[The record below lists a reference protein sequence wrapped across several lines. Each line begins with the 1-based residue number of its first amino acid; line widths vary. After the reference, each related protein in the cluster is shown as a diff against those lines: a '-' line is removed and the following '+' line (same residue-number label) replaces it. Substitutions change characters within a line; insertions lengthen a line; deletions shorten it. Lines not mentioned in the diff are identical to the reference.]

1 MTPRVRSTNLARPK
15 PDPTTPRLT
24 GIDKHPVPSIEVFEP
39 GPNYGDGPGVVDDL
53 VGDVRHHG
61 GMHKA
66 VYAFSREELDWWSD
80 ALGRDLRD
88 GAFGE
93 NLTTEDFDLDAI
105 LVNQRV
111 RLGDVVLEASISRQP
126 CATFAR
132 HMGVPGWVK
141 RFAQHG
147 RCGTYF
153 RVVTPG
159 TIHAGVAFETVGRPS
174 HDVDMATVFAAE
186 MGDQEAARRVVAAE
200 VIPAQWH
207 DRLAQR
213 LAGAGEAPR
222 VTPGRSP
229 SR

>member
-15 PDPTTPRLT
+15 PDPTTPRRT
-24 GIDKHPVPSIEVFEP
+24 GIDKHPVGSLEVFAP
-39 GPNYGDGPGVVDDL
+39 GPHYGDGPGVVDDF

-61 GMHKA
+61 GAHKA
-66 VYAFSREELDWWSD
+66 VYAFSRAELDWWGRE
-80 ALGRDLRD
+80 LGRDLRD
-88 GAFGE
+88 GSFGE
-93 NLTTEDFDLDAI
+93 NLTTEGFDLDAI

-111 RLGDVVLEASISRQP
+111 RLGDVVLEASVSRQP

-132 HMGVPGWVK
+132 HLGVPGWVK
-141 RFAQHG
+141 RFARHG
-147 RCGTYF
+147 RCGAYF

-159 TIHAGVAFETVGRPS
+159 VIHAGATIEFLGRPG
-174 HDVDMATVFAAE
+174 HDIDLATLFAAE
-186 MGDQEAARRVVAAE
+186 MGDDEAARRVVGAA
-200 VIPAQWH
+200 VVPAHWH

-213 LAGAGEAPR
+213 LAGTGPAPR